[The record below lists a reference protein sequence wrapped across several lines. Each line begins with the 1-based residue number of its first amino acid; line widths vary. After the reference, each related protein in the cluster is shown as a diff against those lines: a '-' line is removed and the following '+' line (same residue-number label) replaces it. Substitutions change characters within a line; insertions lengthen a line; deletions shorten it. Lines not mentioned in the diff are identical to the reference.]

1 MHPSMNRLYEA
12 AKAALGLTSQA
23 DLSRALN
30 QSSQVLHNWEKRG
43 VSKSGMLLAQQELG
57 VNPAWISSGAA
68 PMFVRDGATEPI
80 RIEPSQTLAPILS
93 WEHEDDLPPGEFVM
107 IPRLDVRL
115 SAGNGHEQVEI
126 EFTQKQPQAFRTD
139 WIRKK
144 HLKPKALASMIASGD
159 SMQPGIFDGDSLV
172 VDTSQNEVI
181 DGKVYAVWYDGGER
195 VKRLF
200 RLPGGGLR
208 IQSDNQAYAAIS
220 LSGADANHVRVIGR
234 VVHRSGDGGLG

>member
-12 AKAALGLTSQA
+12 AKAARGPTTQA

-43 VSKSGMLLAQQELG
+43 VSKAGMLLAQHELG

-68 PMFVRDGATEPI
+68 PMFVRDGSAEST
-80 RIEPSQTLAPILS
+80 RLEPSQTLAPILS
-93 WEHEDDLPPGEFVM
+93 WEHEEDLPPGEFVM

-126 EFTQKQPQAFRTD
+126 EFTEKQPQAFRTD

-144 HLKPKALASMIASGD
+144 HLKPKTLASMVASGD
-159 SMQPGIFDGDSLV
+159 SMQPGIMDGDSLV
-172 VDTSQNEVI
+172 VDTSQTEVA
-181 DGKVYAVWYDGGER
+181 DGKIYAVWYDGGER

-208 IQSDNQAYAAIS
+208 IQSDNPAYAPIS
-220 LSGADANHVRVIGR
+220 LSGSDANYVRIIGR
-234 VVHRSGDGGLG
+234 VVHRSGDFD